1 MSLGIQRPTTNVS
14 AARASTPLEPS
25 ATLACWLNPRRASP
39 FDRLVV
45 FSSRNELLLICACML
60 LSFCRRR
67 ILVSLLARRRYGFL
81 RGLQRVP
88 AQHAAAAGIFRSS
101 RLSIDLALELLVA
114 RAARVGLVH
123 VDEFS
128 AVPPLSDAAGFAD
141 AWTQATR
148 AGRVLSLIYAMGFVV
163 AFSYLLRA
171 LVRDWRVAVLG
182 GFTLAFSGGM
192 AMQMRMLRTE
202 LLSAGLFMIALLMLM
217 VAATRGPRAWRP
229 LVVGCG
235 SLLITLA
242 LLNKVQVLF
251 LIGALPVLLIFIG
264 PNRGAVAKA
273 EPART
278 FWNVQSRAW
287 PTFAIER
294 R

>member
-1 MSLGIQRPTTNVS
+1 MTDL
-14 AARASTPLEPS
+14 S
-25 ATLACWLNPRRASP
+25 ATFAGWIKPRSASP
-39 FDRLVV
+39 LDRLVL
-45 FSSRNELLLICACML
+45 FSWHNELLLICACML
-60 LSFCRRR
+60 LSF
-67 ILVSLLARRRYGFL
+67 LVAGFWYPYWRVADMDFFVVYNAFLLNTPLPQEFFDHPGY
-81 RGLQRVP
+81 
-88 AQHAAAAGIFRSS
+88 
-101 RLSIDLALELLVA
+101 LSILLLSYWLRALHS
-114 RAARVGLVH
+114 VGLVH
-123 VDEFS
+123 VDAFS

-148 AGRVLSLIYAMGFVV
+148 AGRVLSLIYAIAFVV

-182 GFTLAFSGGM
+182 GFMLAFSGGM

-264 PNRGAVAKA
+264 PNLR
-273 EPART
+273 AR
-278 FWNVQSRAW
+278 R
-287 PTFAIER
+287 
-294 R
+294 